1 MAELGTIAVAQRAGR
16 IVRLEDVA
24 EVSDSQADASSVA
37 TYDGRPVVVVA
48 ARKQSGTNMVKV
60 VDALRAYEHCVAAS
74 KGKEKCAAE
83 MQQLDDAHDD
93 LEDAID
99 DYKQACP

>member
-1 MAELGTIAVAQRAGR
+1 
-16 IVRLEDVA
+16 
-24 EVSDSQADASSVA
+24 
-37 TYDGRPVVVVA
+37 
-48 ARKQSGTNMVKV
+48 
-60 VDALRAYEHCVAAS
+60 LRAYEQCVAAS

>member
-1 MAELGTIAVAQRAGR
+1 MNIAVGAASAA
-16 IVRLEDVA
+16 LFTLSL
-24 EVSDSQADASSVA
+24 VSPP
-37 TYDGRPVVVVA
+37 G
-48 ARKQSGTNMVKV
+48 SGTLNCASANDTFQSALTKV
-60 VDALRAYEHCVAAS
+60 VDALRAYEQCVAAS
-74 KGKEKCAAE
+74 KGKEKCATE